1 MSWADMSDQESVGSV
16 EKVEKVVVN
25 MWAEPIA
32 FKKELIDSISIE
44 EPKEELKETPK
55 ETPKEEP
62 KETPKEIKCRDCKKI
77 FVWSV
82 KEQRFYNIKGYSPP
96 KTCRECKSIRKTM
109 GPPPRHRRKKILDV

>member
-44 EPKEELKETPK
+44 E
-55 ETPKEEP
+55 PKEEP